1 MRTTKLAVLGLL
13 LLPLLASAGK
23 KDELAKVITSASNG
37 AQCISPI
44 HVRKIDGRE
53 KKVQRMGFNLEP
65 GKHTLS
71 GSALINTSF
80 CSTLGRGT
88 NNYNVPPVE
97 AEFEAGKTYYVGI
110 NHKSPNRKEW
120 EYVVWKV
127 TDTK

>member
-1 MRTTKLAVLGLL
+1 MKISKVFFLSLLFLPISAV
-13 LLPLLASAGK
+13 ASKG
-23 KDELAKVITSASNG
+23 DVAKVITSASNG

-44 HVRKIDGRE
+44 HVRKIDGKE
-53 KKVQRMGFNLEP
+53 KQVQRMGLDLEP

-80 CSTLGRGT
+80 CSTIGRGT
-88 NNYNVPPVE
+88 NNHKIPPIE
-97 AEFEAGKTYYVGI
+97 AEFEAGKTYYIGI

-120 EYVVWKV
+120 EYVIWKV